1 MRADT
6 LTLAGWDR
14 SNVASAIVLHAQSA
28 DVDTV
33 WINGKIVK
41 RDGKLLADTKLA
53 CGLLHAASE
62 RLHDR
67 IAKHGG
73 FALNDEEAM
82 RRVMAVAG
90 SEHGEYDFNS

>member
-1 MRADT
+1 MSSPVICPIPMARPVQID
-6 LTLAGWDR
+6 
-14 SNVASAIVLHAQSA
+14 
-28 DVDTV
+28 
-33 WINGKIVK
+33 
-41 RDGKLLADTKLA
+41 A

-82 RRVMAVAG
+82 RRVMSVAG

>member
-1 MRADT
+1 MARPVQID
-6 LTLAGWDR
+6 
-14 SNVASAIVLHAQSA
+14 
-28 DVDTV
+28 
-33 WINGKIVK
+33 
-41 RDGKLLADTKLA
+41 A

-82 RRVMAVAG
+82 RRVMSVAG